1 LYEVIPVGVKSEF
14 FSVDELKYQKT
25 DVVKSAQD
33 SDELMTVKF
42 RYKQPDGDVSKL
54 IVHPMKDKQIS
65 LSNTSDNFRWSAAVA
80 AFGMLLRESEYVN
93 HYDYEKVVQLAKGAR
108 GKDEEGYRVEFINMV
123 KSMGLMAKK

>member
-1 LYEVIPVGVKSEF
+1 LALKV
-14 FSVDELKYQKT
+14 SVDELKYQKT
-25 DVVKSAQD
+25 DVVKAAQS

-42 RYKQPDGDVSKL
+42 RYKKPDGEVSKL

-80 AFGMLLRESEYVN
+80 AFGMLLRESEYAN
-93 HYDYEKVVQLAKGAR
+93 QYNYEKVVQLAQSAR

>member
-1 LYEVIPVGVKSEF
+1 
-14 FSVDELKYQKT
+14 
-25 DVVKSAQD
+25 
-33 SDELMTVKF
+33 MTVKF
-42 RYKQPDGDVSKL
+42 RYKKPDGEVSKL

-80 AFGMLLRESEYVN
+80 AFGMLLRESEYAN
-93 HYDYEKVVQLAKGAR
+93 HYSYEKVVQLAQSAR